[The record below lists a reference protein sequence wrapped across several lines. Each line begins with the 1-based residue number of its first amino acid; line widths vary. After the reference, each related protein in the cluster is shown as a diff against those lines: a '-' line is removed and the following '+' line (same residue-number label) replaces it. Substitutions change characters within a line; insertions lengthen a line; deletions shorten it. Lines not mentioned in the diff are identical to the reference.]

1 MRLDFLL
8 EKNSSLKLIEIFED
22 LSKKNFI
29 NIFNNFEL
37 KKDSI
42 LKNYKIDKKIND
54 NVKYSYNNI
63 NQDENSISET
73 FILSSGSKFIKNE
86 VNCNLNEKYSS
97 AFINGIFSLIDDS
110 HHEIRTII
118 NHLIENT
125 KSYQL
130 IKSVLDENAK
140 SVYQGKIFV
149 TQKHKKQTVIS

>member
-1 MRLDFLL
+1 M
-8 EKNSSLKLIEIFED
+8 
-22 LSKKNFI
+22 
-29 NIFNNFEL
+29 
-37 KKDSI
+37 
-42 LKNYKIDKKIND
+42 KNYKIDKKIND

-86 VNCNLNEKYSS
+86 VNCNLIGKYSS
-97 AFINGIFSLIDDS
+97 AFINGIFSLIRHS
-110 HHEIRTII
+110 HHEIRTSI

-130 IKSVLDENAK
+130 IKSVMDENAK

-149 TQKHKKQTVIS
+149 ELKSTKNRRLSAE